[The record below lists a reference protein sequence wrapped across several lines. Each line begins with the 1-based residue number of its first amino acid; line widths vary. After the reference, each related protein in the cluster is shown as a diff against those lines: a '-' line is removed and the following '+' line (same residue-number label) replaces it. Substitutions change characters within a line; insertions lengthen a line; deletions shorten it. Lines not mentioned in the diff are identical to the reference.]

1 MASIKVGLPYC
12 PEKDHP
18 IPGLRKQ
25 PGGLFPIFCESKIGF
40 LQILNIVSKQL
51 MQRVEF
57 NSLKHRNLRQE
68 FLFWMCIV
76 SFIL

>member
-1 MASIKVGLPYC
+1 MASIMVGLPYC

-40 LQILNIVSKQL
+40 LQILNIVSKPL
-51 MQRVEF
+51 MQ
-57 NSLKHRNLRQE
+57 
-68 FLFWMCIV
+68 
-76 SFIL
+76 